1 MKKAIGY
8 ILILGVALAMWVGVF
23 ALDYY
28 QYNDGTCRK
37 CHGQYEFF
45 DVERN
50 KDSLPL
56 YYFRCDDCGHVCE
69 TYFQY

>member
-1 MKKAIGY
+1 MKNTIGY

-37 CHGQYEFF
+37 CHGQYELF

>member
-8 ILILGVALAMWVGVF
+8 ILILGTAVAMWVGVF

-28 QYNDGTCRK
+28 QYNEGICRK

-45 DVERN
+45 DVERS
-50 KDSLPL
+50 KDSLPC
-56 YYFRCDDCGHVCE
+56 YYYKCKSCKHICE
-69 TYFQY
+69 TYVQY

>member
-8 ILILGVALAMWVGVF
+8 ILIFGVAAMMWVGVF

-28 QYNDGTCRK
+28 QYNNGTCRK

-50 KDSLPL
+50 KDSLPC
-56 YYFRCDDCGHVCE
+56 YYYKCKSCKHICE